1 MVRFECRLR
10 FGPGLRRSMGG
21 DAHATVHGRDARA
34 TRVARAVWA
43 GVEVGEAEEEVG
55 GAAGLVVVFV
65 VEEGDGV
72 GGVGVGGVGGVG
84 GGDWVSVV
92 IVEHGAE
99 GGDGFVEVGGGEGAG
114 AEGGEVV
121 GLGEEGFALVAGEE
135 EGELVEGGV
144 EAGRD
149 VLEGLGGVEQEI
161 EQVCAREGLGG
172 C

>member
-65 VEEGDGV
+65 ASDRYAAA
-72 GGVGVGGVGGVG
+72 
-84 GGDWVSVV
+84 SPVV
-92 IVEHGAE
+92 KRRSAARTSRRSPSARNDARGSGCVP
-99 GGDGFVEVGGGEGAG
+99 AG
-114 AEGGEVV
+114 CGSRRVRGRTGRNPRNSPQA
-121 GLGEEGFALVAGEE
+121 GLAHWA
-135 EGELVEGGV
+135 
-144 EAGRD
+144 
-149 VLEGLGGVEQEI
+149 
-161 EQVCAREGLGG
+161 
-172 C
+172 